1 MFSRIFSPVAFRR
14 ITQPFISQSY
24 ASEAAAST
32 SSSSSHVKLTFTA
45 PGQAF
50 YKNSPVDQ
58 INVPSTAGDFG
69 ILPSHVPSI
78 AILRPGLVSVL
89 TSGSLK
95 SYFVSSGSV
104 VVNAD
109 STVQIIAEEACP
121 VENLDLAS
129 AQSGLS
135 ECQSKLASS
144 ASEVDKISAEIGI
157 QVYQAV
163 IHSLASK

>member
-95 SYFVSSGSV
+95 SYFG
-104 VVNAD
+104 
-109 STVQIIAEEACP
+109 ACFP
-121 VENLDLAS
+121 LFFLFSPSFSRHLFPHLHQS
-129 AQSGLS
+129 AAGL
-135 ECQSKLASS
+135 L
-144 ASEVDKISAEIGI
+144 
-157 QVYQAV
+157 
-163 IHSLASK
+163 

>member
-45 PGQAF
+45 PGQVNFTSSHHLSSTLILILASFLFSPQKAF

-95 SYFVSSGSV
+95 SYFG
-104 VVNAD
+104 
-109 STVQIIAEEACP
+109 ACFP
-121 VENLDLAS
+121 LFFLFSPSFSRHLFPHLHQS
-129 AQSGLS
+129 AAGL
-135 ECQSKLASS
+135 L
-144 ASEVDKISAEIGI
+144 
-157 QVYQAV
+157 
-163 IHSLASK
+163 